1 MDFLELV
8 KQRYSCRSF
17 SKKEVEK
24 EKIDLILEAG
34 RLAPTGRNFQPQK
47 ILILTEKEER
57 EKLSACTAYGWSA
70 PIIMIVCYDKEVSW
84 KRKQDGAEGGEV
96 DASIVTTHMMLEV
109 QNLGLGTTWVGS
121 FSPEKLKEVYNFP
134 NNLEPVAILPIGY
147 PSEDAHPSDL
157 HTQRNSIDEFVYWNK
172 IK

>member
-17 SKKEVEK
+17 SQKEVEK

-57 EKLSACTAYGWSA
+57 EKLSACTAYGWGA

-109 QNLGLGTTWVGS
+109 QNLGLGTT
-121 FSPEKLKEVYNFP
+121 
-134 NNLEPVAILPIGY
+134 
-147 PSEDAHPSDL
+147 
-157 HTQRNSIDEFVYWNK
+157 NSYRS
-172 IK
+172 